1 MLFSNPNYPLQ
12 NSAAIQYFSISVFFA
27 CLARMHNRECC
38 EFLSADNDR
47 NEIDAVSQMFWVL
60 KKFIGLTF
68 QIKDIESKLMFLRS
82 VFCLPKHFLFFM
94 DTNSDCWVLIYVW
107 NGNDLIVNN
116 FFEILL

>member
-1 MLFSNPNYPLQ
+1 MQ

-47 NEIDAVSQMFWVL
+47 NEIDAVSQMFWDF
-60 KKFIGLTF
+60 KNFIGLTF
-68 QIKDIESKLMFLRS
+68 QIKDIESKLEFKIRI
-82 VFCLPKHFLFFM
+82 LPSKIFAILYEHQ
-94 DTNSDCWVLIYVW
+94 NDCWVLIYVW